1 MRPPD
6 ALRRRTHLSGRL
18 NSHRL
23 MRQTLSDRTVLSCL
37 AGGVNWALGLVSV
50 VKSVP
55 ASGAIHAHLRPA
67 LVSIVLSRGPTD
79 RRHSNTVGI

>member
-1 MRPPD
+1 MRQPD

-18 NSHRL
+18 NNSHRL

-37 AGGVNWALGLVSV
+37 AGGVIGALGLVSV

-67 LVSIVLSRGPTD
+67 LVSIVAY
-79 RRHSNTVGI
+79 